1 MDRALASTPFSGKL
15 HHFAEIDS
23 TNTHAMREVEKG
35 APHGSVFFADAQ
47 TAGRGRGAHTW
58 ASPPGS
64 GLYVSVLLRPS
75 SAQPMSPADA
85 LWLSLAAGLAVRSAV
100 LDVSGLSADLRWP
113 NDLLF
118 GARKFSGI
126 LLEMHAEV
134 TRVRH
139 VVIGIGINVHQR
151 AFPPELRDHATSLA
165 IESGRDYSRQAL
177 LVSLLLALH
186 RELDALARSRSAHSD
201 ILSRLEAQSTW
212 IRGKRVAVDEDGGY
226 SGVTAG
232 LDAQGFLLVNT
243 TAGTRTV
250 RSGGVRGEQ
259 EEHS

>member
-1 MDRALASTPFSGKL
+1 
-15 HHFAEIDS
+15 
-23 TNTHAMREVEKG
+23 
-35 APHGSVFFADAQ
+35 
-47 TAGRGRGAHTW
+47 
-58 ASPPGS
+58 
-64 GLYVSVLLRPS
+64 
-75 SAQPMSPADA
+75 
-85 LWLSLAAGLAVRSAV
+85 
-100 LDVSGLSADLRWP
+100 
-113 NDLLF
+113 
-118 GARKFSGI
+118 
-126 LLEMHAEV
+126 
-134 TRVRH
+134 
-139 VVIGIGINVHQR
+139 
-151 AFPPELRDHATSLA
+151 
-165 IESGRDYSRQAL
+165 
-177 LVSLLLALH
+177 LLLALH